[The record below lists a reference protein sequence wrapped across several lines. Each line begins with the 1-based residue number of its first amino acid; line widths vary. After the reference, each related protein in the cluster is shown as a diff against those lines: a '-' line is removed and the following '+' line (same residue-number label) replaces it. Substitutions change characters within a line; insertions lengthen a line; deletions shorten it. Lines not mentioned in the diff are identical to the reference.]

1 MSQTNT
7 MPNTTVIM
15 AQPYTPSNVTAS
27 ILENLVND
35 KIQDD
40 KDLRLLLLDC
50 LNEIKVLESKARKN
64 FPNFNHPLIGKLEKR
79 IASL

>member
-7 MPNTTVIM
+7 MSNTTVIM
-15 AQPYTPSNVTAS
+15 AQPCTPSNVTAP
-27 ILENLVND
+27 ILENLVTD
-35 KIQDD
+35 KVQDD

-50 LNEIKVLESKARKN
+50 LDQVKVLESKVKKN

-79 IASL
+79 IAAL